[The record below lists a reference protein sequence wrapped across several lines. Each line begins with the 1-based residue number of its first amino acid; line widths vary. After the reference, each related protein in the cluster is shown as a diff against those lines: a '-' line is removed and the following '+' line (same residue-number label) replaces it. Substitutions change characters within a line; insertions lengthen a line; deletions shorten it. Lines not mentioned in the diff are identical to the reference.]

1 MHFSNGFVA
10 MVPFHGLNVSAHRL
24 HLPNTE
30 SIAAI
35 FSGEYRS
42 FPSYTEY
49 FGPSEAPSFKGAGPV
64 GLSRLQDL
72 TLRPY
77 SPVQE
82 LLFGTM
88 DDGFR

>member
-1 MHFSNGFVA
+1 M
-10 MVPFHGLNVSAHRL
+10 
-24 HLPNTE
+24 
-30 SIAAI
+30 
-35 FSGEYRS
+35 
-42 FPSYTEY
+42 EY

-82 LLFGTM
+82 LLLVLWTTGFGKQLALRKLLTL
-88 DDGFR
+88 DA